1 MSVNCFF
8 DGDECL
14 TSGACLECV
23 RFPGAEEA
31 TAKVAQKTDPR
42 EPLVKARDI
51 TQLDPGQYV
60 ARVVLQWDEAIYGM
74 GPSPEV
80 ALAMADYN
88 FGEAYNFAVRFHEFM
103 TK

>member
-1 MSVNCFF
+1 MRAV
-8 DGDECL
+8 
-14 TSGACLECV
+14 
-23 RFPGAEEA
+23 
-31 TAKVAQKTDPR
+31 PR